1 MTDRKVIRNNNF
13 IFRQIVEET
22 VLVPIRHNIAELD
35 SIYTLNELGAFIW
48 GKLENP
54 KSFSEIEE
62 AVQAEFDVDLETV
75 RTDLQIFIEEL
86 ERIGAVE
93 EA

>member
-62 AVQAEFDVDLETV
+62 AVQGEFDVDLETV

-86 ERIGAVE
+86 GRIGAIE

>member
-1 MTDRKVIRNNNF
+1 
-13 IFRQIVEET
+13 
-22 VLVPIRHNIAELD
+22 
-35 SIYTLNELGAFIW
+35 
-48 GKLENP
+48 LENP

-86 ERIGAVE
+86 ERIGAIE
-93 EA
+93 EP